1 MILMKLSLLKY
12 NPPLK
17 FSIAVKEPRFRVPY
31 NPPFP
36 KGPVKKHRQIAL

>member
-1 MILMKLSLLKY
+1 MKLSQLKY

-17 FSIAVKEPRFRVPY
+17 FSIAVKDARFRVPY

-36 KGPVKKHRQIAL
+36 TGPVKKQRQIAL

>member
-1 MILMKLSLLKY
+1 MKLSLLKY

-36 KGPVKKHRQIAL
+36 KGPVKKYR